1 MKLKNCKDIFHVECF
16 VNYADSNLK
25 QSKFPVLHPCT
36 NDCKRFEIFEY
47 EMRKFL
53 PDDKFSKLSELS
65 LKKAIDSS
73 KNMDFCPNINC
84 NYYFAFT
91 DKDHT
96 INCPSCKKFYCLKCK
111 TIKLTEDKFCAKCEY
126 GNEDKAFVKFATDKK
141 LKKCRVCGRVIE
153 RTEGCNHMTC
163 KC

>member
-65 LKKAIDSS
+65 LKNAIDSS
-73 KNMDFCPNINC
+73 KNMDFCTNIFSKSLIFQEQIKKKQVLFLLF
-84 NYYFAFT
+84 YFKNLF
-91 DKDHT
+91 
-96 INCPSCKKFYCLKCK
+96 
-111 TIKLTEDKFCAKCEY
+111 
-126 GNEDKAFVKFATDKK
+126 
-141 LKKCRVCGRVIE
+141 
-153 RTEGCNHMTC
+153 
-163 KC
+163 